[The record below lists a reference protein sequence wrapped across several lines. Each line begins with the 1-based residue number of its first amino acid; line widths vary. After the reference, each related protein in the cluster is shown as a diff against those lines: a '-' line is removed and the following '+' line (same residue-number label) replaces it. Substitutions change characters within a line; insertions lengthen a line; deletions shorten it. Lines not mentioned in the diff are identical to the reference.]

1 MTHDDYDALLDSI
14 RDYVFDKINK
24 PLEDHEAVFI
34 DDALNDMLRNI
45 LTVED

>member
-1 MTHDDYDALLDSI
+1 MTHEAYDALLDNI
-14 RDYVFDKINK
+14 RDYVFDKINR
-24 PLEDHEAVFI
+24 PLEDYEAVFI